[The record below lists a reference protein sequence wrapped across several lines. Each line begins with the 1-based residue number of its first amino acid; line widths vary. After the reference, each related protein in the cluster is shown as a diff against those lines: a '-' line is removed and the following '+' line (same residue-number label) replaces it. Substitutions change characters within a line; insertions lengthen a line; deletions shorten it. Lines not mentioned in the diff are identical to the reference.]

1 MKSEKLLS
9 LILVA
14 LLLCATVSASFES
27 IAANSVS
34 VNSFVESVG
43 ELNAEEAK
51 EEKTLEESAGSRVI
65 VKSLQKPEAFGN
77 AEYIKGTYGKHIFQY
92 ATEAEAAEALAY
104 YRSLSFIKWAEL
116 DCVNETQAIN
126 YGNFMLGSDE
136 AMEYI
141 EEHQID
147 TSKTIVAVIDS
158 GIDTTSEFFTENERM
173 IDSGVNVSTT
183 GKTNTANDDNGHG
196 TQVSAIVLDNTNSQV
211 DVVAYKAMNKYG
223 EGSDLAIATCMDLAV
238 DNGAS
243 VINLSLGHEG
253 DTSNIMM
260 ESIQNALDHDVTVVV
275 AAGNEGREVKDF
287 SPACIEQCIT
297 VSAIDKDGNEDF
309 YSNYGEGVDFAAPG
323 HMVMTTYGEYT
334 EEYGEVFGQHT
345 GTSFAAPFVA
355 AAAAMVKSVYPQYTR
370 EQIEDTLKNSCV
382 SFANLNYHDGFHK
395 DLEFFLSRSDG
406 DGVCSA
412 GCMKEYADY
421 PTPDNKEGYYGCGMP
436 NVPACILGERTQPVS
451 FSVESGHYID
461 RTFDLKLSSE
471 KGAEIYYT
479 TDQSYPSKYNGTLYT
494 GNIVIDGTTSIRAV
508 AYLDGKAPSVP
519 TAREYR
525 MEYHDFNEDNWV
537 ITEEGHIT
545 EYKGTVTELIVPETI
560 KGITVTRLGTIRE
573 KKLSDGAWAPDI
585 IREAMKLQNVKK
597 LTSINL
603 PATYEGGNPKN
614 ATYLKFV
621 TSASKVMPPTGAD
634 SDSGTI
640 RRFHRDWRNENSG
653 IRVPDLISIDAP
665 NVEVVEKLSGT
676 YIQEAY
682 FPNAKEIKDGA
693 FNCCQCLKRVT
704 LGDEAVI
711 GEKAFSDCFGLREL
725 HANSIKSIGNNGFE
739 FCNRLRN
746 IDLSEVTEIGEYG
759 LWEVRQL
766 KGELFL
772 PKTKSFEKF
781 GISETVTTIIAPD
794 VETVCHYPVLGE
806 DLRLVVS
813 SKMTYCPLRAGLM
826 DHSDFDIHNEL
837 DYSFKEYFWTYYNN
851 GIDDYKNL
859 KIYAPRGSYAQQFAK
874 ENKYT
879 FIAIPVLETQ
889 LENMGYLTN
898 SILTTKVVGFYTKM
912 QWYGTSR
919 KDNHGGA
926 VLLDET
932 GETLDTSKYNYRYYY
947 CRVTTSDGEETT
959 TFITGESNLNYYD
972 FNRDGTVNIKDISLL
987 LIAYGDKIQ
996 QSISLY
1002 DLNEDNVIDI
1012 ADLSVE
1018 LSSDVYGASA

>member
-1 MKSEKLLS
+1 MKSKKLLS
-9 LILVA
+9 LLLAV
-14 LLLCATVSASFES
+14 LLLCGSVSASFEAL
-27 IAANSVS
+27 AANAAS
-34 VNSFVESVG
+34 VESVAEAIE
-43 ELNAEEAK
+43 ELNETEAA
-51 EEKTLEESAGSRVI
+51 EEKTIEESAGSRI
-65 VKSLQKPEAFGN
+65 ILKASHQPDIYGN
-77 AEYIKGTYGKHIFQY
+77 ARCIKGTAGKFILQY
-92 ATEAEAAEALAY
+92 ATEAEAAEALGY
-104 YRSLSFIKWAEL
+104 YRSLSFVKWAEL

-136 AMEYI
+136 AVEYI

-147 TSKTIVAVIDS
+147 TSKTIIAVIDS
-158 GIDTTSEFFTENERM
+158 GIDTSSEFFTENERM

-183 GKTNTANDDNGHG
+183 GKTDTANDDNGHG

-211 DVVAYKAMNKYG
+211 EVVAYKAMNKYG

-238 DNGAS
+238 ENGAN

-287 SPACIEQCIT
+287 SPACLEECIT

-436 NVPACILGERTQPVS
+436 NFSACILGERTQPVT
-451 FSVESGHYID
+451 FSVGSGHYID
-461 RTFDLKLSSE
+461 KVFNLKLSSE
-471 KGAEIYYT
+471 EGSLIYYT

-573 KKLSDGAWAPDI
+573 KKPSDGAWAPDI
-585 IREAMKLQNVKK
+585 IREAMKLPNVKK

-634 SDSGTI
+634 SDSGNI
-640 RRFHRDWRNENSG
+640 RKFHRDWRNENSG

-682 FPNAKEIKDGA
+682 FPNTKEIKDGA

-704 LGDEAVI
+704 LGDEAII
-711 GEKAFSDCFGLREL
+711 GEKAFLYCFGLREL

-739 FCNRLRN
+739 LCNRLRS

-766 KGELFL
+766 KGTIELPKATSIGKMSITETITELSL
-772 PKTKSFEKF
+772 PKTVAV
-781 GISETVTTIIAPD
+781 G
-794 VETVCHYPVLGE
+794 HYPVLGE
-806 DLRLVVS
+806 DLRLIVS
-813 SKMTYCPLRAGLM
+813 SKMSYCPLASRIIDG
-826 DHSDFDIHNEL
+826 SDYDIHDLVENSYL
-837 DYSFKEYFWTYYNN
+837 DYMWEYHNK

-874 ENKYT
+874 DNKYT

-889 LENMGYLTN
+889 PENMGYLAN

-919 KDNHGGA
+919 KDNHGGV
-926 VLLDET
+926 VLLGET

-972 FNRDGTVNIKDISLL
+972 FNKDKSIDIGDLSMLL
-987 LIAYGDKIQ
+987 LEYGQKAQSSTEIYDIA
-996 QSISLY
+996 
-1002 DLNEDNVIDI
+1002 EDGVIDL
-1012 ADLSVE
+1012 ADITILLSNEVF
-1018 LSSDVYGASA
+1018 GATA